1 MVSVT
6 GRRFDLT
13 RGPVVGEDRGVAPD
27 DVVADGDD
35 HTQPLSRHRSRPRP
49 EDEYA
54 DVLASLEEAGLPG
67 ACFPAP
73 GGGVAIR
80 VPLDDAQVLHV
91 AQVAGPLPDDR
102 ADLTGWG
109 VSVIAREAGDE
120 LRLVAW
126 DGAARTDVPG
136 LLALVSAVLLDTM
149 RGPSNAA

>member
-1 MVSVT
+1 
-6 GRRFDLT
+6 
-13 RGPVVGEDRGVAPD
+13 VAPD

-35 HTQPLSRHRSRPRP
+35 HPQHHPQHRSRPRP
-49 EDEYA
+49 EDEYG
-54 DVLASLEEAGLPG
+54 DVLASLDEAGLPG

-73 GGGVAIR
+73 DGGVAIR
-80 VPLDDAQVLHV
+80 VPLDDAQVLHI

-109 VSVIAREAGDE
+109 VSVIAREAGEE

-126 DGAARTDVPG
+126 DGAARTDVPS

-149 RGPSNAA
+149 RGPSSAA

>member
-1 MVSVT
+1 
-6 GRRFDLT
+6 
-13 RGPVVGEDRGVAPD
+13 VAPD

-35 HTQPLSRHRSRPRP
+35 HPQHRSRPRP
-49 EDEYA
+49 EDEYG

-67 ACFPAP
+67 ACFPVP
-73 GGGVAIR
+73 DGGVAIR
-80 VPLDDAQVLHV
+80 VPLDDAQVLHI

-109 VSVIAREAGDE
+109 VSVIAREAGE
-120 LRLVAW
+120 EPRLVAW

-149 RGPSNAA
+149 RGPSSAA

>member
-1 MVSVT
+1 M
-6 GRRFDLT
+6 
-13 RGPVVGEDRGVAPD
+13 APD

-35 HTQPLSRHRSRPRP
+35 HPQQRPQHRARPRP
-49 EDEYA
+49 EDEYG
-54 DVLASLEEAGLPG
+54 DVLASLDEAGLPG
-67 ACFPAP
+67 ACFPVP
-73 GGGVAIR
+73 DGVAIR
-80 VPLDDAQVLHV
+80 VPLDDAQVLHI

-109 VSVIAREAGDE
+109 VSVIAREAGE
-120 LRLVAW
+120 EPRLVAW